1 MVKLGCFPVNL
12 FIQYYVHMS
21 NFHPVNFFHPV
32 IAPSNTCMHATGFI
46 LLLHSKDDVGGK
58 NREWRSLT
66 KGVEMQIVVFLFYFQ
81 QYATKMLKNLLLTK
95 PPTEMLGKSKSKCW
109 AVATCIFIHFIFI
122 LFSFIIFNDFTKF
135 ISLNDFSINKNVKN
149 IVWIPVIIKHT
160 L

>member
-1 MVKLGCFPVNL
+1 
-12 FIQYYVHMS
+12 
-21 NFHPVNFFHPV
+21 
-32 IAPSNTCMHATGFI
+32 
-46 LLLHSKDDVGGK
+46 
-58 NREWRSLT
+58 
-66 KGVEMQIVVFLFYFQ
+66 MQIVVFFFYFQ

-109 AVATCIFIHFIFI
+109 AVATCIFIHVHFIFI
-122 LFSFIIFNDFTKF
+122 LFSFIIFKDFTKF